1 MAAKDRLRRVK
12 PTLKLITVI
21 VVLISVV
28 YVSWLSARYFL
39 ATDYPLVY
47 VASNSMYPT
56 LRVGDLLFVKGVK
69 PEDIRVGDVVIF
81 IKPTGTGE
89 RIVHR
94 VVSIK
99 RVDGKVLITTKGDN
113 NPSSIYWER
122 DFDSSYVVG
131 KVFFWV
137 RFIGFIPMI
146 LQEEYVKWGI
156 TAVLLILILYD
167 FLSGIFEEEK
177 PSEGKE

>member
-1 MAAKDRLRRVK
+1 MVAKDRLRRVK

-21 VVLISVV
+21 VILISVV

-69 PEDIRVGDVVIF
+69 PEDIRVGDVGIF

-177 PSEGKE
+177 PSEGGE

>member
-1 MAAKDRLRRVK
+1 MAVKEKLRSVK
-12 PTLKLITVI
+12 STLKLITVI
-21 VVLISVV
+21 AILISTV
-28 YVSWLSARYFL
+28 YISWLSARHFL

-99 RVDGKVLITTKGDN
+99 KVDGK
-113 NPSSIYWER
+113 
-122 DFDSSYVVG
+122 
-131 KVFFWV
+131 
-137 RFIGFIPMI
+137 
-146 LQEEYVKWGI
+146 
-156 TAVLLILILYD
+156 ILICLLYT
-167 FLSGIFEEEK
+167 S
-177 PSEGKE
+177 PSPRD

>member
-1 MAAKDRLRRVK
+1 MSKDRLRRVK
-12 PTLKLITVI
+12 PTLKLIVI
-21 VVLISVV
+21 IVLLVSFA

-69 PEDIRVGDVVIF
+69 PEDIRVGDVVVF
-81 IKPTGTGE
+81 IKPTGSGE

-99 RVDGKVLITTKGDN
+99 NVDGRILITTKGDN

-122 DFDSSYVVG
+122 DFDSNYVIG
-131 KVFFWV
+131 KVFFFV

-146 LQEEYVKWGI
+146 LQEEYVKWGLI
-156 TAVLLILILYD
+156 ALLVILIIYD
-167 FLSGIFEEEK
+167 FLAGI
-177 PSEGKE
+177 SEGEGRE